1 MKKLQKKFTVI
12 LSLLTIWGSTNA
24 QINYTNI
31 NPDCESTMS
40 STIGAASNL
49 CPIDFD
55 NNATIEYKF
64 RWDDWSSAWFMHM
77 TYGTNCEIAL
87 NGTTTNLYGGRFIKP
102 LQLNDVINSSLT
114 WGVSTPEPFIG
125 ETTVSQNF
133 LNLGDRYVGV
143 KFKIGT
149 NVHYG
154 WVLVNFQSIVNARK
168 IIVKS
173 YAYHATPNT
182 QILAG
187 QTTATPNSKQE
198 IVTKS
203 IQIFPNPISDR
214 MQIEGLDGNPFSCTI
229 FNSFGQIVFQN
240 ENSSNTLH
248 LEHLPT
254 GVYSIQIIANNGMTF
269 NKKIVKQ

>member
-12 LSLLTIWGSTNA
+12 LSLLSIWGSANA
-24 QINYTNI
+24 QINYTDI
-31 NPDCESTMS
+31 QPDCESTMS

-49 CPIDFD
+49 CPINFD

-64 RWDDWSSAWFMHM
+64 RWDDWSTDWFMHM
-77 TYGTNCEIAL
+77 TYGNNCEIAL

-102 LQLNDVINSSLT
+102 MQLNDVINSSLT
-114 WGVSTPEPFIG
+114 WGVSIPEPFIG

-149 NVHYG
+149 NLHYG
-154 WVLVNFQSIVNARK
+154 WVLVNFQSAGNSRK

-173 YAYHATPNT
+173 YAYNTIPNT

-187 QTTATPNSKQE
+187 QKTATPNSTQE
-198 IVTKS
+198 IDTKP
-203 IQIFPNPISDR
+203 INIFPNPISDILH
-214 MQIEGLDGNPFSCTI
+214 IEGLDGNQYRCTI
-229 FNSFGQIVFQN
+229 FNSFGQVVFQN
-240 ENSSNTLH
+240 ETNTNKIN
-248 LEHLPT
+248 LENLPK
-254 GVYSIQIIANNGMTF
+254 GVYSLNIISANGITL